1 MTRAETLQM
10 LSLLRAS
17 YPAFYSKFQ
26 KAELENIANL
36 WTEMFEE
43 EDFNVTK
50 YALKELIATHSGYP
64 PDIAA
69 VKNKI
74 KEICSVATNEE
85 TDEELW
91 QRLKRAIANG
101 IYGSREEFEKLPPV
115 LQRYCGSPATIREMA
130 MIDSDTVNT
139 VNKGQFLRQIKII
152 REREEY
158 AMRMPENVKLLVSQI
173 KSVPQ
178 IVHNDVKM
186 LEGVSE

>member
-36 WTEMFEE
+36 WAEMFEE
-43 EDFNVTK
+43 EDFSVTK

-64 PDIAA
+64 PDIAS

-74 KEICSVATNEE
+74 KEICAIATNEE

-101 IYGSREEFEKLPPV
+101 IYGSREEFGKLPPV
-115 LQRYCGSPATIREMA
+115 LQRYCGSPATLREMA

-173 KSVPQ
+173 KSVPELP
-178 IVHNDVKM
+178 HNDVKM
-186 LEGVSE
+186 LDGGE